1 MGGGVC
7 EHSGVIGRI
16 IFKIGLKL
24 ELRAWTGLILIG
36 IKTSRTCYLETLLTY
51 KAMYLLTLHLCD
63 FHERQFV
70 DFPLLLQSAA
80 IYYTD
85 FRANHNETRITSLQ
99 N

>member
-1 MGGGVC
+1 MDWINSDRD
-7 EHSGVIGRI
+7 EHKQKV
-16 IFKIGLKL
+16 
-24 ELRAWTGLILIG
+24 
-36 IKTSRTCYLETLLTY
+36 LL
-51 KAMYLLTLHLCD
+51 AMYLLTLHLCD

-70 DFPLLLQSAA
+70 DFPLLLQSGA